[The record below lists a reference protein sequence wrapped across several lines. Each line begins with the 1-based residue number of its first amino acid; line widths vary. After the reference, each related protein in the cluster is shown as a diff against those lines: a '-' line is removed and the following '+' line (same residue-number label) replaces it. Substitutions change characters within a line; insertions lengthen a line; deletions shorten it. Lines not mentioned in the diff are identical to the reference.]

1 MCFYLNKISMQNFSS
16 LVNVF
21 MNKQWNLNVKEES
34 GLFNRISR
42 LLESLNDSTFAL
54 EKPI

>member
-1 MCFYLNKISMQNFSS
+1 MQNFSS

-42 LLESLNDSTFAL
+42 LLESLNDNQQRCFIKLL
-54 EKPI
+54 ELFD